1 VSAAGAFAGVRIA
14 EFGAG
19 AAGPVSTRLFA
30 EQGATV
36 VRVESARHPD
46 FLRLLPFPKLR
57 QRRADGSPDLDAA
70 PMFAALNP
78 GKRSVALDLSRPEGR
93 ALARRLALW
102 ADVVTENFSPG
113 VMARFGLDY
122 ESLRAEKPE
131 LVMVSGCLFGQT
143 GPQRHYPGFGGQ
155 GSAIAGFNHLTGWP
169 DREAVGPYAT
179 ITDSLSPRFIAVL
192 IAGALRARRRTG
204 RGRYLDVSQ
213 IETGV
218 YALSEM
224 MVRYAASGE
233 RLGRRGNRD
242 ERAAPCG
249 IYPCRGEDRWI
260 AIEVRSDAEWEALVA
275 AMGRPPWAKAERLAR
290 AAGRKATEDGLDA
303 ALAGWTRDQD
313 AAALATTLQAA
324 GVRAGPV
331 QAPGELLADP
341 QLAHRGHFVPLEQPG
356 LGELAFERSGFRLS
370 ESPGRLDAPAPR
382 LGEHTREVLCGLL
395 GLPEADYER
404 LAADGVI
411 G

>member
-1 VSAAGAFAGVRIA
+1 MAGVFEGVRVV

-19 AAGPVSTRLFA
+19 AAGPVATRLLV
-30 EQGATV
+30 EQGADV

-46 FLRLLPFPKLR
+46 FLRLLPFPGLA
-57 QRRADGSPDLDAA
+57 QRRPEGGPDLEAA
-70 PMFAALNP
+70 PMFALLNP

-93 ALARRLALW
+93 ALAFRLATA

-122 ESLRAEKPE
+122 ESLRRGRPD

-179 ITDSLSPRFIAVL
+179 ITDSLSPRYIAVL
-192 IAGALRARRRTG
+192 LAGALRERRRTG

-218 YALSEM
+218 YSLAELV
-224 MVRYAASGE
+224 VRHAASGE
-233 RLGRRGNRD
+233 SLGRQGNRD
-242 ERAAPCG
+242 ERGAPHA

-260 AIEVRSDAEWEALVA
+260 ALEATGEAEWAALVDVL
-275 AMGRPPWAKAERLAR
+275 GRPAWAREEGFASAAARKANEDELDARIAAWTRGEDALELAERLQR
-290 AAGRKATEDGLDA
+290 
-303 ALAGWTRDQD
+303 
-313 AAALATTLQAA
+313 A
-324 GVRAGPV
+324 GVPAGPV
-331 QAPGELLADP
+331 QTPGELLGDP
-341 QLAHRGHFVPLEQPG
+341 QLAHRGHFVRLAQPG
-356 LGELAFERSGFRLS
+356 LGELPFERGGARLAA
-370 ESPGRLDAPAPR
+370 SPGQVPARAPR
-382 LGEHTREVLCGLL
+382 LGEHAREVLCGWL
-395 GLPEADYER
+395 GLAEAELER
-404 LAADGVI
+404 LAREGVL